1 MATGLVGQGSAGRRW
16 VLRLLDG
23 ATATNSP
30 PSGASAGI
38 ALSTISNANLG
49 AYYEADS
56 ATVEVVSTA
65 GSGTMTVTIDLWGY
79 CSVEAVWFN
88 LGRLNSGSAIAETG
102 TDVIR
107 HAEIMD
113 HLFDWDRLYA
123 EVAAIGGTST
133 AINVNI
139 RLPILPARA
148 GA

>member
-1 MATGLVGQGSAGRRW
+1 MATGLLGTGSAGRRRL
-16 VLRLLDG
+16 LRLLEG

-38 ALSTISNANLG
+38 ALSTVDGSLG
-49 AYYEADS
+49 AAYEADS

-65 GSGTMTVTIDLWGY
+65 GSGTMTVTVDLWGY

-88 LGRLNSGSAIAETG
+88 LGRLNAGSAIAETG

-107 HAEIMD
+107 YAEIMD

-133 AINVNI
+133 AINVNV
-139 RLPILPARA
+139 RLPILPYRMAA
-148 GA
+148 